1 MAGTYNKV
9 FLVGRLGVDPELKY
23 TQSGTPVTNFSLATD
38 EGFNDRE
45 GNRQERT
52 EWHRIVVWDRQAET
66 VCQYMSKGRQV
77 LVEGSLQ
84 TRKWQDKQGQDRYTT
99 EIRAQRVVF
108 LGGGQPGNQSYE
120 QVESGAKDQAAN
132 RDRGSEEQDSSS
144 EGVGPLFPSE
154 ASAMDDA
161 PF

>member
-1 MAGTYNKV
+1 MAGSYNKV
-9 FLVGRLGVDPELKY
+9 FLVGRIGIDPELKY
-23 TQSGTPVTNFSLATD
+23 TQSGTPMTNFTLATD
-38 EGFNDRE
+38 ESFNDRE

-52 EWHRIVVWDRQAET
+52 EWHRIVVWNRQAET

-108 LGGGQPGNQSYE
+108 LGGGQQQGQNYE
-120 QVESGAKDQAAN
+120 QAGQSKDSQSQGQNASKGEEN
-132 RDRGSEEQDSSS
+132 GSDNL
-144 EGVGPLFPSE
+144 GPLFPSE